1 MKEISVVHRQE
12 HWVAESGN
20 QILLAADR
28 KEDAVRLTV
37 ELARSLGEP
46 VSVRIHRVDGKFQE
60 ERTYPRGSDPSP
72 DPRPGP
78 QTFL

>member
-20 QILLAADR
+20 EILLAADK
-28 KEDAVRLTV
+28 KEDAVRLAV

-46 VSVRIHRVDGKFQE
+46 VSVRIHRVDGQFQE
-60 ERTYPRGSDPSP
+60 ERTFPRSADPS
-72 DPRPGP
+72 RSPG
-78 QTFL
+78 

>member
-12 HWVAESGN
+12 NWVAESGSE
-20 QILLAADR
+20 ILLAADK

-46 VSVRIHRVDGKFQE
+46 VSVRIHRVDGQFQE
-60 ERTYPRGSDPSP
+60 ERTFPRSADPS
-72 DPRPGP
+72 RSPG
-78 QTFL
+78 

>member
-12 HWVAESGN
+12 HWVAESRN
-20 QILLAADR
+20 QILLAADK

-60 ERTYPRGSDPSP
+60 ERTYPRSADPPRSP
-72 DPRPGP
+72 G
-78 QTFL
+78 

>member
-12 HWVAESGN
+12 HWVAESRN
-20 QILLAADR
+20 QILLAADK

-60 ERTYPRGSDPSP
+60 ERTYPRNADPPRSP
-72 DPRPGP
+72 G
-78 QTFL
+78 

>member
-12 HWVAESGN
+12 HWVAESRN
-20 QILLAADR
+20 KILLAADK

-46 VSVRIHRVDGKFQE
+46 VSVRIHRVDGQFQE
-60 ERTYPRGSDPSP
+60 ERTFPRKS
-72 DPRPGP
+72 
-78 QTFL
+78 

>member
-20 QILLAADR
+20 EILLAADK
-28 KEDAVRLTV
+28 KEDAVRLAV

-46 VSVRIHRVDGKFQE
+46 VSVRIHRSDGRFQE
-60 ERTYPRGSDPSP
+60 EHTYPRGADPSQQI
-72 DPRPGP
+72 PR
-78 QTFL
+78 